1 MKKFMGLIATF
12 LLFSVP
18 TFALL
23 PPLYEG
29 IKEVKTILASSD
41 LSQKLQSG
49 EVLETIQKND
59 SGYLITTNKHQLQ
72 VDVVYSQ
79 TGKIGPAEYELHF
92 HEPIP
97 LK

>member
-1 MKKFMGLIATF
+1 MKKFMGLVATF
-12 LLFSVP
+12 LLFSAP

-29 IKEVKTILASSD
+29 IKEVKTILASSE

-49 EVLETIQKND
+49 EILEKIQKND
-59 SGYLITTNKHQLQ
+59 SGYVITTSQHQLQ
-72 VDVVYSQ
+72 VDVIYSQ
-79 TGKIGPAEYELHF
+79 TGKIGPAEYELRF
-92 HEPIP
+92 HDPIP

>member
-12 LLFSVP
+12 LLFSTP
-18 TFALL
+18 AFALL

-49 EVLETIQKND
+49 EILETIQKND
-59 SGYLITTNKHQLQ
+59 AGYLITTNQHQLQ
-72 VDVVYSQ
+72 VDVTYKQ
-79 TGKIGPAEYELHF
+79 TGKIGPAEYELRF